1 MGKEPHR
8 AQVSGRV
15 QVRHEPLRDT
25 TGPLA
30 PYTPDHSPQLF
41 ARRGDHAS
49 AGNITY
55 HVGLTPGVAKA
66 HLEGAWLRDVPFP
79 WTPQIPASVL
89 CADPRIGGLM
99 EQG

>member
-30 PYTPDHSPQLF
+30 PWHRTILHTSSHGRETMRLP
-41 ARRGDHAS
+41 G
-49 AGNITY
+49 TY